1 MVWRTKALE
10 QISFFLHL
18 LDPCPRSVVYVSANY
33 SPETARHTETPYAT
47 FQQTV
52 SECLVRHRSILD
64 IISKFQESGARVN
77 RAVAKAV
84 TSCGCVRV
92 DASRQQIPADISYWE
107 MKEHMATHVK
117 GALCE
122 HCIEVLEQEIGRN
135 LFFLA
140 ALCDVFDLDLDK
152 LVEDERKR
160 IATLGIFNLT

>member
-1 MVWRTKALE
+1 M
-10 QISFFLHL
+10 
-18 LDPCPRSVVYVSANY
+18 SAKF
-33 SPETARHTETPYAT
+33 SPETARHTETTYAA
-47 FQQTV
+47 FQSTV

-77 RAVAKAV
+77 RAVVKAV
-84 TSCGCVRV
+84 TSCGCVQV
-92 DASRQQIPADISYWE
+92 DATRQQVPADISIRE

-117 GALCE
+117 GAMCE

-140 ALCDVFDLDLDK
+140 AICDVFDLDLDQ

-160 IATLGIFNLT
+160 IATLGVFNLT